1 MTPEMVISLAKETVE
16 LTLVISL
23 PILAVGLIIGVGIG
37 LLQSLTQIQEMTL
50 VLVPKIIAS
59 LLVLEFCPIPYIP
72 ERLLVQVTH
81 NMLCILIKTAGE
93 HLTIPRNYRVKP

>member
-50 VLVPKIIAS
+50 VLVPKIIAT
-59 LLVLEFCPIPYIP
+59 LLVLLFMLPWMMNKMTAYTEQLILNIPFYA
-72 ERLLVQVTH
+72 
-81 NMLCILIKTAGE
+81 K
-93 HLTIPRNYRVKP
+93 

>member
-16 LTLVISL
+16 LTLLISL

-50 VLVPKIIAS
+50 VLVPKIIAT
-59 LLVLEFCPIPYIP
+59 LLVLLFMLPWMMNKMTAYTEQLILNIPLYA
-72 ERLLVQVTH
+72 
-81 NMLCILIKTAGE
+81 K
-93 HLTIPRNYRVKP
+93 

>member
-16 LTLVISL
+16 LTLLISL

-50 VLVPKIIAS
+50 VLVPKIIAT
-59 LLVLEFCPIPYIP
+59 LLVLLFMLPWMMNKMTVYTEQLILNIPTYA
-72 ERLLVQVTH
+72 
-81 NMLCILIKTAGE
+81 K
-93 HLTIPRNYRVKP
+93 

>member
-16 LTLVISL
+16 LTLLISL
-23 PILAVGLIIGVGIG
+23 PMLAVGLIIGVGIG

-59 LLVLEFCPIPYIP
+59 LLVLLFMLPWMMNKMTAYTEQLILNIPTYA
-72 ERLLVQVTH
+72 
-81 NMLCILIKTAGE
+81 K
-93 HLTIPRNYRVKP
+93 

>member
-16 LTLVISL
+16 LTLLISL
-23 PILAVGLIIGVGIG
+23 PILGVGLIIGVGIG

-59 LLVLEFCPIPYIP
+59 LLVLLFMLPWMMNKMTAYTEQLILNIPTYA
-72 ERLLVQVTH
+72 
-81 NMLCILIKTAGE
+81 K
-93 HLTIPRNYRVKP
+93 

>member
-16 LTLVISL
+16 LTLLISL
-23 PILAVGLIIGVGIG
+23 PILGVGLIIGVGIG

-59 LLVLEFCPIPYIP
+59 LLVLLFMLPWMMNKMTVYTEQLILNIPTYA
-72 ERLLVQVTH
+72 
-81 NMLCILIKTAGE
+81 K
-93 HLTIPRNYRVKP
+93 